1 MMEKRKKVNHVKRT
15 IHHPNDTIES
25 TFHLKEQN
33 SDNDSNRSSS
43 PPPKYSQHQD
53 NLIPKRK
60 RKNSNHSSQIRKL
73 TLMLST

>member
-1 MMEKRKKVNHVKRT
+1 MMENKGNKSIMSKRT

-43 PPPKYSQHQD
+43 PPLKYSQHQD
-53 NLIPKRK
+53 NLIPKK
-60 RKNSNHSSQIRKL
+60 EKKKF
-73 TLMLST
+73 